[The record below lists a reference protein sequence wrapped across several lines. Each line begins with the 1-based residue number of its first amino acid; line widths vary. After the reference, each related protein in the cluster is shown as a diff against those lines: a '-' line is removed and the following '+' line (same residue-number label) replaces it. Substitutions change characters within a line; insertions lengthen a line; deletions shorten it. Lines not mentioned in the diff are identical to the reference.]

1 MAENNTQLQV
11 ARKQIVQLLESQKA
25 QITMALPKHL
35 TADRLI
41 RIATTEMSKNPKLY
55 ECSQTSVLACIIMA
69 AQLGLEIGINGQAYL
84 VPYFD
89 KKQNVSICQFIPGW
103 QGYVDLVARAG
114 RASVWTGAVREGDEF
129 AYQLGA
135 KPNIHHIPSDDD
147 TGKFTHVYACGQLS
161 NSQFVLCEVWS
172 RAKVL
177 KHLSAYNKVGDRHY
191 ALQNEN
197 NLEMYGRKVALL
209 QVLKYMPKSI
219 EMQNV
224 QSLEHRAEEG
234 LQHLTVSSGGIIDA
248 EFVDISDGVQRQET
262 QGAIDGAATRTEQV
276 KTVVSAA
283 RRDSKAKAETAV
295 AQQEQQPQTQQKSE
309 LEPKES
315 EPAGAQAEVS
325 GSLW

>member
-224 QSLEHRAEEG
+224 QSMEHRAEEG
-234 LQHLTVSSGGIIDA
+234 LQHLTVSGDPRNPGIIDA
-248 EFVDISDGVQRQET
+248 DFIDISSNVEETRQT
-262 QGAIDGAATRTEQV
+262 IDEATTRTKQV
-276 KTVVSAA
+276 SAVVSAA
-283 RRDSKAKAETAV
+283 RKDSKAKAEQAV
-295 AQQEQQPQTQQKSE
+295 QEAQPQTQQKSE
-309 LEPKES
+309 PEPHD
-315 EPAGAQAEVS
+315 EPQQSQAEPVNA
-325 GSLW
+325 SLW

>member
-89 KKQNVSICQFIPGW
+89 HKQKVSICQFIPGW

-129 AYQLGA
+129 AYQVGS
-135 KPNIHHIPSDDD
+135 KPNIHHIPGDDD

-172 RAKVL
+172 RVKVQ
-177 KHLSAYNKVGDRHY
+177 KHLSQYNKVGDRHY
-191 ALQNEN
+191 ALKDEN

-224 QSLEHRAEEG
+224 QSMEHRADEG
-234 LQHLTVSSGGIIDA
+234 LQHLTVSSAGIIDA
-248 EFVDISDGVQRQET
+248 DFVDISSNVEETRQ
-262 QGAIDGAATRTEQV
+262 QIDGAGTRTEQV
-276 KTVVSAA
+276 KAAVSGA
-283 RRDSKAKAETAV
+283 RKDSAKKAEAAV
-295 AQQEQQPQTQQKSE
+295 QEQQE
-309 LEPKES
+309 REPET
-315 EPAGAQAEVS
+315 EQAGTTP
-325 GSLW
+325 SLW